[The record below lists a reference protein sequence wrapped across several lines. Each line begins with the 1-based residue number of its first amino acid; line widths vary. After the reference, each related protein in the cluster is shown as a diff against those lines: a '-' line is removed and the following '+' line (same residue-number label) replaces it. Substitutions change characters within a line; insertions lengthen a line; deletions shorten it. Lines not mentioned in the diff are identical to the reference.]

1 MKKNKYIYGTIA
13 ATTAI
18 TLATVGASTVS
29 ADTQY
34 GIFLNRVTGEWQTV
48 NHATGEIVKSE
59 PNGTYS
65 SYEEAQASLA
75 TSNVE
80 APVTTETPATE
91 TTAVEA
97 PKTSADVK
105 PALDAQQAVVDATA
119 QDATKAQADVDA
131 ANQDVTTA
139 QTDVDTATQAVKDA
153 EANAANATPENI
165 AAIQADQAANLADQ
179 AANATE
185 TDEVNAEIASQTA
198 TVADAQ
204 TAVDTAQAEKDAA
217 DANVTAKEADV
228 KAAQDALSGTGLAE
242 AQATLDQAKT
252 DVKTAEANVTTA
264 TDAVATAKQADAD
277 RDAKIKAAE
286 TEVAVKSDAVDTA
299 KAKLTA
305 AQDAV
310 TKTSQALDITTQSLS
325 KAEQALAEYLD
336 NNQNSF
342 ALAVQKEILDKTGET
357 YFGDDVKSL
366 RDLVAQ
372 FKELLAQSQYRQA
385 QDYAERHQLG
395 AKITAFLTNNS
406 AEKHLSN
413 LIGSDVLNSTI
424 TVVDAV
430 PQMTFETY
438 KSLNIVISS
447 QVNAIRKLF
456 ETGTSSFLT
465 EQSLVDGWNAQKL
478 YQNSS
483 ITMSNVSLLDKGHY
497 ENVTNATKENLFFTA
512 TTYRNLST
520 VTFKELSHLVLEGV
534 MYWLFE
540 DAHSNFGHHRHTL
553 ADGSH
558 AYGIFANNVS
568 AAVLENTFRTS
579 KSDSI
584 VYKLYDVK
592 AREAELTYWENVRD
606 TFNRKFQNLRQLQAD
621 NAEAMSAI
629 QNYVSLEN
637 TSYTTYT
644 KQGQSVPVTIEAEI
658 TKAYTKA
665 WEYLVIN
672 DADITANT
680 ILPGVNFNDLSAGYW
695 LARMVPNVL
704 FAMTKEYA
712 SSDRNNIAGFDDY
725 GYLPYGAYAT
735 LTGNLRN
742 TIPALKNAVEIE
754 KQNLAQL
761 LAQIPTDAK
770 IATLQV
776 ALTKAQADQ
785 AQAASD
791 AAKAQLTKAS
801 SDYATALEAKT
812 QAEKVLAEATAT
824 PLQTQVAENNL
835 RLAEIALQNAEARK
849 ADAQKA
855 VDNFSTDLATK
866 KAALDTAKTELAQA
880 QATATAKA
888 EALNTAKAELAK
900 QQGTLDSLNK
910 DKDAL
915 LAEKD
920 RLVEEAKALAEE
932 LQGYLKAPA
941 ILANAQATL
950 TEKQAALTEAQAK
963 AETAQNKLE
972 TVTAKLAAEES
983 KLAELQAEYNKLKDL
998 EDKAKDNVI
1007 VTLPDGTIVAVP
1019 KDAPTAVE
1027 KPAINIDAVKD
1038 AITKGQDVTVVDGE
1052 VVVTNPQAG
1061 VTVTQTATGE
1071 KVTYSRAERAK
1082 TLPNTGEQTSLL
1094 ALAGLTV
1101 LSSLGL
1107 VSARRRKQG

>member
-1 MKKNKYIYGTIA
+1 MKNNKNIHVK
-13 ATTAI
+13 
-18 TLATVGASTVS
+18 
-29 ADTQY
+29 
-34 GIFLNRVTGEWQTV
+34 F
-48 NHATGEIVKSE
+48 ATGVAVLTTI
-59 PNGTYS
+59 G
-65 SYEEAQASLA
+65 A
-75 TSNVE
+75 TSAPTFAEEVK
-80 APVTTETPATE
+80 PVTTETPAAE
-91 TTAVEA
+91 TTAVET
-97 PKTSADVK
+97 PKTVADVK
-105 PALDAQQAVVDATA
+105 PALDAQQAVVDTTA
-119 QDATKAQADVDA
+119 QNETNAQADADA
-131 ANQDVTTA
+131 ANQAVVTA
-139 QTDVDTATQAVKDA
+139 QAEVDTATQAVKDA

-165 AAIQADQAANLADQ
+165 AVNQADQTANLADQ

-185 TDEVNAEIASQTA
+185 TDEVNAEITAQTQ

-204 TAVDTAQAEKDAA
+204 TAVDTAQAEKDQA
-217 DANVTAKEADV
+217 DATVTAKETDV

-242 AQATLDQAKT
+242 AQATLDQATKEVATATTALDTATKAASAAKKT
-252 DVKTAEANVTTA
+252 DAERQTTIDAATTDVAVKTDAVTTA
-264 TDAVATAKQADAD
+264 
-277 RDAKIKAAE
+277 
-286 TEVAVKSDAVDTA
+286 S
-299 KAKLTA
+299 AKLTA

-385 QDYAERHQLG
+385 QDYAERYQLG

-430 PQMTFETY
+430 PQMNFETY

-478 YQNSS
+478 YQNSA
-483 ITMSNVSLLDKGHY
+483 ITMSNVYLLDKGHY
-497 ENVTNATKENLFFTA
+497 ENVTNATKENLFFTT

-520 VTFKELSHLVLEGV
+520 VTFKELSHWVLEGV

-540 DAHSNFGHHRHTL
+540 DAHSNFGHYRHTL
-553 ADGSH
+553 AGGSH

-629 QNYVSLEN
+629 QNYVSLKN

-672 DADITANT
+672 DADITADT
-680 ILPGVNFNDLSAGYW
+680 IFPGVDFNDLSVGYW
-695 LARMVPNVL
+695 LARMVPNAL

-712 SSDRNNIAGFDDY
+712 SSDSNNIAGFDDY
-725 GYLPYGAYAT
+725 GYLPYGAYTT

-742 TIPALKNAVEIE
+742 SIPGLKDAVEIE
-754 KQNLAQL
+754 KQNLAQF
-761 LAQIPTDAK
+761 LAQLPTDAK
-770 IATLQV
+770 IATLQ
-776 ALTKAQADQ
+776 ANLTQ
-785 AQAASD
+785 AQSSLTAAQTASD
-791 AAKAQLTKAS
+791 TAKAQLTKAS
-801 SDYATALEAKT
+801 ADYATALEAKT
-812 QAEKVLAEATAT
+812 AAEKALADATAT

-835 RLAEIALQNAEARK
+835 RLATIALQNAEARK
-849 ADAQKA
+849 VDAQKA
-855 VDNFSTDLATK
+855 VDNFSANLADK
-866 KAALDTAKTELAQA
+866 KAALDTAKAALAQA
-880 QATATAKA
+880 QATATEKA
-888 EALNTAKAELAK
+888 EALTTAQANLAT
-900 QQGTLDSLNK
+900 QQATLDSLNK
-910 DKDAL
+910 DKAAL

-932 LQGYLKAPA
+932 LDGYLNAPTR
-941 ILANAQATL
+941 LAEAQATL
-950 TEKQAALTEAQAK
+950 TEKQTALVDAQAK

-972 TVTAKLAAEES
+972 TVTAKLNEEQA
-983 KLAELQAEYNKLKDL
+983 KLAELQAEYDKLKDL

-1007 VTLPDGTIVAVP
+1007 ATLPDGTIVAVP
-1019 KDAPTAVE
+1019 KDAPTATE
-1027 KPAINIDAVKD
+1027 KPAVDVDVVKQALD
-1038 AITKGQDVTVVDGE
+1038 KGQDVTVVDGK

-1071 KVTYSRAERAK
+1071 KVTDSRVERAK

-1094 ALAGLTV
+1094 ALAGVSV
-1101 LSSLGL
+1101 LSSLGFA
-1107 VSARRRKQG
+1107 VTKRKRRG